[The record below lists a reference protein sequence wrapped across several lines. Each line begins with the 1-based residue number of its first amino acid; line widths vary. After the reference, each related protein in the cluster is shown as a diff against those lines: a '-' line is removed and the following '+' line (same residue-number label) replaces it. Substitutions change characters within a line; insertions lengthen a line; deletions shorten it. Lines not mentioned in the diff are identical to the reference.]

1 MSKKRDV
8 AADDAILVI
17 GITLICVITW
27 VVGAM
32 FG

>member
-8 AADDAILVI
+8 AADDAIMVI
-17 GITLICVITW
+17 GIIAICVITW
-27 VVGAM
+27 VVGVM